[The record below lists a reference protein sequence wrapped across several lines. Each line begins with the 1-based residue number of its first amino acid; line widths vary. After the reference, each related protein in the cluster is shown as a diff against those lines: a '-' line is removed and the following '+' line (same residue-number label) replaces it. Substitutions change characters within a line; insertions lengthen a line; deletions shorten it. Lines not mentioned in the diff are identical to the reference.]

1 MLLSLTSFWG
11 KPPALLDQM
20 ERELQSHFDVQT
32 RLFLP
37 DLRIVSI
44 PMPSLHSPGNRDV
57 CLGGKA
63 LRMILFGLV
72 VFLNCCMS
80 FLTGVGVFIAETQI
94 LLIPFF

>member
-1 MLLSLTSFWG
+1 MLPSLASFWG

-20 ERELQSHFDVQT
+20 GRELQSHFDVQT

-37 DLRIVSI
+37 GLRIVPI
-44 PMPSLHSPGNRDV
+44 PMPPLYSPGNRDV
-57 CLGGKA
+57 WLGGEA

-94 LLIPFF
+94 LLIPVL

>member
-1 MLLSLTSFWG
+1 MLLSLASFWG

-37 DLRIVSI
+37 GLRIVSV
-44 PMPSLHSPGNRDV
+44 PVPPLHSPGNRDV
-57 CLGGKA
+57 WLRGEA

-72 VFLNCCMS
+72 VFSNCCMS

-94 LLIPFF
+94 LLIPVF